1 MNTNG
6 AGDSARD
13 LVHHLYASFRD
24 NQQRLSSQLWDLF
37 SIAALNASFAEE
49 LLTANRANKESI
61 DRIYEDLD
69 EVTRE
74 SMDVSERTERSLAPL
89 QEARDSF
96 SETRN
101 TVDRFAETLEHL
113 RRQFQGIRDTFATFQ
128 DTMGKI
134 SKTLAEIDD
143 VSDLTHLLSLNA
155 SIEAA
160 RAGKHGVGFKV
171 VAEEIKKLSDKS
183 AGLTEETN
191 NLLTEV
197 QTTVSQALSNLSSY
211 DEVREGVDSDLASA
225 RSHLQEQSRIVDHL
239 DENVREIARSAQ
251 RQSQRTGRIH
261 DSMDRLQ
268 HSAAVTTD
276 AARHVDTSL
285 RFQSS
290 TIAELRRLDGEQCR
304 ILREHTDRLVNSGI
318 IARGDAALLVGHDVA
333 YPPWVGVGEGRSK
346 GISIDVFDAVAR
358 ELAIHLA
365 YEAGEFEE
373 VLSSFFA
380 GTINTIV
387 NVGWPNVAFDGKP
400 VIATNPYA
408 WFEPVIFT
416 RSGAVAEVS
425 EESGSMPTADGLV
438 DPERF
443 RGKRVAAQRGSYVEE
458 YVEKIGAEVVP
469 VSNDVHGMAKVVW
482 READGLSTERQV
494 GRYLSR
500 RYFGGEIVEATS
512 PLARIHVVMVLHDTD
527 TELRDRI
534 NAALESPAVR
544 GVRERLLSTTRSS

>member
-1 MNTNG
+1 MDTTG

-13 LVHHLYASFRD
+13 LVHDLYTSFRD

-49 LLTANRANKESI
+49 LLAANRANKESI

-74 SMDVSERTERSLAPL
+74 STDVSERTERSLAPL
-89 QEARDSF
+89 QDARNSF
-96 SETRN
+96 TETRN
-101 TVDRFAETLEHL
+101 TVDRFAETLEQL
-113 RRQFQGIRDTFATFQ
+113 RRQFQGIRDAFATFQ

-197 QTTVSQALSNLSSY
+197 QTTVSQALGNLSSY

-225 RSHLQEQSRIVDHL
+225 RTHLQEQARIIDQL
-239 DENVREIARSAQ
+239 DENVREIAQSAQ
-251 RQSQRTGRIH
+251 RQSEGTNRIH
-261 DSMDRLQ
+261 ESMDRLQ
-268 HSAAVTTD
+268 TSAAVTTD
-276 AARHVDTSL
+276 AARHIDTSL
-285 RFQSS
+285 QFQSS
-290 TIAELRRLDGEQCR
+290 TIEELRRLDGEQCR
-304 ILREHTDRLVNSGI
+304 ILREHTERLVSGGL
-318 IARGDAALLVGHDVA
+318 IARGEAALLVGHDVA
-333 YPPWVGVGEGRSK
+333 YPPWVSVGEGRSR
-346 GISIDVFDAVAR
+346 GISIDILDAVAK
-358 ELAIHLA
+358 ELGIELA
-365 YEAGEFEE
+365 YEASEFED
-373 VLSSFFA
+373 VLASFFD
-380 GTINTIV
+380 GTINVIT
-387 NVGWPNVAFDGKP
+387 NVGWPNTTFDDKP

-408 WFEPVIFT
+408 RFEPVVFT
-416 RSGAVAEVS
+416 RSNTSAIES
-425 EESGSMPTADGLV
+425 EDTGSMPTAGGLV
-438 DPERF
+438 DPEVF
-443 RGKRVAAQRGSYVEE
+443 QGKRVAAQRGSYVAKSLEE
-458 YVEKIGAEVVP
+458 IGAEVVP
-469 VSNDVHGMAKVVW
+469 LGNDIHGMAKVVW
-482 READGLSTERQV
+482 REVDGLATERQV

-500 RYFGGEIVEATS
+500 RYFGGEIVEVTS
-512 PLARIHVVMVLHDTD
+512 PLARIDVVTVLHDTD
-527 TELRDRI
+527 SELRDRI

-544 GVRERLLSTTRSS
+544 SVTERLLSHRQA